1 MLVGESPFPGDDEEE
16 VFDSIVNDEV
26 KYPKFLSVES
36 ITIMK
41 RVWFWIRI
49 LFLLVNLEFYFKL
62 LRKNVSHRLGAGE
75 HDAADVK
82 RQSFFKNIIWEDL
95 LLKKIKPPFVPIVV
109 CIHFSQ

>member
-1 MLVGESPFPGDDEEE
+1 
-16 VFDSIVNDEV
+16 
-26 KYPKFLSVES
+26 
-36 ITIMK
+36 
-41 RVWFWIRI
+41 

-109 CIHFSQ
+109 CIHFSFFFSVDDYCRIFFSELLMMFQILIQNLHRKNQY